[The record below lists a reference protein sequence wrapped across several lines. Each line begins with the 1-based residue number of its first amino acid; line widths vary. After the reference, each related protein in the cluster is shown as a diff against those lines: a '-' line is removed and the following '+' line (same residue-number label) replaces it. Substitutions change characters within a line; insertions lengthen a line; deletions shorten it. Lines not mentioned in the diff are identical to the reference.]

1 MFAAGVVGFFVLAA
15 VLTRSSAPAVT
26 VSALGGLLA
35 GAITFFVAASNGPH
49 GVPLSVGAG
58 VSVGVV
64 VGAVA
69 GVALTRRRAPG
80 MWPMHRWALGLLVAT
95 PLLVGVLVVT
105 ALDACPLYQEGRRA
119 GFCHND
125 VDLLGDWISGVA
137 VAFAG
142 VLLVWVV
149 LLWVAP
155 GRVVQE
161 PRPDDEPLPPGAQAK
176 AADDRRPRT
185 IATTVAIALGLI
197 ALAAWSFPPVPD
209 VVGMSPKR
217 AALLLSEAG
226 FDLESSYPNEAPEDA
241 PLTCEDVP
249 RQAGEPPAEGADT
262 CVLVVDPKLG
272 FFGRAAR
279 GTALVLYVGGP
290 DER

>member
-1 MFAAGVVGFFVLAA
+1 MLAAGVIGFFVLAA

-69 GVALTRRRAPG
+69 GFVLTRRRARG
-80 MWPMHRWALGLLVAT
+80 AWPMRRSALGLLAAT
-95 PLLVGVLVVT
+95 PVLVGVLVVT
-105 ALDACPLYQEGRRA
+105 TLDACPLYDESRRA
-119 GFCHND
+119 GFCHYD
-125 VDLLGDWISGVA
+125 VDVLGDWVTGVA

-155 GRVVQE
+155 GRVVEQ
-161 PRPDDEPLPPGAQAK
+161 PRPDDEPLPLGAGAK
-176 AADDRRPRT
+176 AADDRRPRA
-185 IATTVAIALGLI
+185 IATTVAIVIGLI

-209 VVGMSPKR
+209 VLGMSPKR
-217 AALLLSEAG
+217 AGRLLSAAG
-226 FDLESSYPNEAPEDA
+226 FDLEGGYPNEAPQ
-241 PLTCEDVP
+241 LTCRDVP
-249 RQAGEPPAEGADT
+249 RQAGQPPARGADT
-262 CVLVVDPKLG
+262 CVLMVDPKLG

-279 GTALVLYVGGP
+279 GTPLVLYVSGL

>member
-1 MFAAGVVGFFVLAA
+1 MLAAGVVGFFVLAA

-69 GVALTRRRAPG
+69 GVALTRRRERG
-80 MWPMHRWALGLLVAT
+80 TWPMRRWALGLLVAT

-105 ALDACPLYQEGRRA
+105 ALDACPLYDQSPRA

-125 VDLLGDWISGVA
+125 VDLLGDWVSGVA

-155 GRVVQE
+155 GRE
-161 PRPDDEPLPPGAQAK
+161 AADPRPEGEPPSPA
-176 AADDRRPRT
+176 AADDRRLRT
-185 IATTVAIALGLI
+185 IATSSAIVFGLI

-226 FDLESSYPNEAPEDA
+226 FDLEGGYPNEAPEDA

>member
-1 MFAAGVVGFFVLAA
+1 MSATIGVLAAGVIGFFVLAA

-35 GAITFFVAASNGPH
+35 GAITFFVAASNGRH
-49 GVPLSVGAG
+49 GVPLAVGAG

-64 VGAVA
+64 IGAVV
-69 GVALTRRRAPG
+69 GFVLTRRRAPET
-80 MWPMHRWALGLLVAT
+80 WPMRRSALGLLAAT
-95 PLLVGVLVVT
+95 PVLVGVLVVT

-155 GRVVQE
+155 GREAEE
-161 PRPDDEPLPPGAQAK
+161 PRPEGEPPSPA
-176 AADDRRPRT
+176 AADDRRLRA
-185 IATTVAIALGLI
+185 IATTTAIMIGLI

-209 VVGMSPKR
+209 VLGMSPKR
-217 AALLLSEAG
+217 AGRLLSAAG
-226 FDLESSYPNEAPEDA
+226 FDLEGGYPNEAPV
-241 PLTCEDVP
+241 LTCRDVP
-249 RQAGEPPAEGADT
+249 RQAGQPPARGADT
-262 CVLVVDPKLG
+262 CVLMVDPELG

-279 GTALVLYVGGP
+279 GTPLVLYVSGL

>member
-1 MFAAGVVGFFVLAA
+1 M
-15 VLTRSSAPAVT
+15 
-26 VSALGGLLA
+26 
-35 GAITFFVAASNGPH
+35 I
-49 GVPLSVGAG
+49 
-58 VSVGVV
+58 
-64 VGAVA
+64 
-69 GVALTRRRAPG
+69 
-80 MWPMHRWALGLLVAT
+80 
-95 PLLVGVLVVT
+95 
-105 ALDACPLYQEGRRA
+105 
-119 GFCHND
+119 
-125 VDLLGDWISGVA
+125 
-137 VAFAG
+137 
-142 VLLVWVV
+142 
-149 LLWVAP
+149 
-155 GRVVQE
+155 
-161 PRPDDEPLPPGAQAK
+161 
-176 AADDRRPRT
+176 
-185 IATTVAIALGLI
+185 GLI

-209 VVGMSPKR
+209 VLGMRPKR